1 MTDEKIKTAIELWS
15 QINKVYEKFRKAQV
29 KTIFDAELTVPQ
41 YGVLEVLLNEGPM
54 TLKKIGEKL
63 FVSGANITCVIDN
76 LEKEGFVKRVPS
88 NVDRRMILAEL
99 TEDGK
104 NKIENLY
111 PLNAKN
117 IYEMASLLN
126 DNEQTEL
133 QNLLAR
139 FD

>member
-1 MTDEKIKTAIELWS
+1 MTDEKIKTAIELWG

-29 KTIFDAELTVPQ
+29 KTIFEADLTVPQ

-54 TLKKIGEKL
+54 TLKKIGERL

-99 TEDGK
+99 TDDGK
-104 NKIENLY
+104 NKIETLY
-111 PLNAKN
+111 PQNSKN
-117 IYEMASLLN
+117 IYETASMLN
-126 DNEQTEL
+126 TMEQAEL
-133 QNLLAR
+133 QNLLAK